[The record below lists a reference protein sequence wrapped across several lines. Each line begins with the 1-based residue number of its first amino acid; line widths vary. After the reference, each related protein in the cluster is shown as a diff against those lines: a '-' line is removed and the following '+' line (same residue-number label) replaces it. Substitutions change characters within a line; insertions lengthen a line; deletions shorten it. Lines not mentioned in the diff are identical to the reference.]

1 MNKHVHKDFKKA
13 FVNTFISIVGYLFIF
28 GKYLLVYLYTAVFL
42 SLFTELDDINR
53 KRKLRRPPKAEGI
66 KPSSPEELPRLMN
79 ILETTFRLSS
89 KEVSILFEIISHMRV
104 LFHKSGVKFTIG
116 YYSEVLRLI
125 FEYLSGRGMRQTKTW
140 VKVTKSGLPTII
152 GRRTRDYLTR
162 NRDLIISNS
171 PELANHRDFIILRCV
186 ISVVAFFRTMSPK
199 HVIKFDSV
207 TSPYTGT
214 GTLSDNQILRA
225 LRSLGIT
232 VLKPKSPR
240 FFWSNKAGVNASYAF
255 ISIGLDFLGLI
266 GHPKIFLNYIVYSY
280 KMGYYLF
287 LVIIFL
293 MTLLCLPIFILSYP
307 IHGCFA
313 LGRLSIV
320 KELRGKARVVGI
332 TDYWTQILFKPL
344 HDSIYHSLSQV
355 ANDGTY
361 DQLRPITDLLLQ
373 KPNHVVSVDLTAATD
388 RLPVELQGRILNC
401 LGIPGT
407 EWRNILVRD
416 YFYQDTAYRYAVG
429 QPMGAYSSFGMLAL
443 TNHTLMHAAL
453 LTLPR
458 EERSLVDYAILGD
471 DVAIKGQ
478 ALADPYIA
486 NLTLLGVEVNP
497 LKGFSGSI
505 LEFAKNI
512 YTIGGTNLSPV
523 GAKTLLQ
530 SSRKPVYFPSLI
542 VDLSKKDY
550 FLFLKPEL
558 LMFTSYLENIFGKNK
573 TQSVNMIKWLFCFLG
588 PQSGLWAWPK
598 GYVSSMEHQVLFETF
613 LSQIVGASFSRVD
626 IQTWFERTVLKKSLY
641 SFSAIVSAGESAL
654 RVFKYSR
661 KPYIWSS
668 EKFGKLLRQTPGN
681 TATLAMASGSFV
693 LFPVLL
699 WYWISATL
707 TGISLFLLSKLMG
720 TAKAD
725 PRELE
730 TIKHWREVS
739 RMYWDLLHN
748 IEYYPTDSWYRPD
761 KNYFL
766 FGQPILL
773 GLGKLNGFIFFKGS
787 NIHKTVQTFSNWLS
801 NVKSDKPTQIL
812 STRFEKVKP
821 WELEGDS
828 LPAIRTA
835 EKCLSS
841 LDPTL
846 AKYFSDARM
855 NLKRNYL
862 KSRKKSTGGER
873 GRAIK

>member
-1 MNKHVHKDFKKA
+1 MK
-13 FVNTFISIVGYLFIF
+13 
-28 GKYLLVYLYTAVFL
+28 
-42 SLFTELDDINR
+42 
-53 KRKLRRPPKAEGI
+53 RPPKAEGL
-66 KPSSPEELPRLMN
+66 KPSSLKELPRMVN
-79 ILETTFRLSS
+79 ILETMLKLNS
-89 KEVSILFEIISHMRV
+89 KEVSILFEIISHMKV
-104 LFHKSGVKFTIG
+104 LFQKSGVKFTIG

-140 VKVTKSGLPTII
+140 VKVTKSGLPTVI
-152 GRRTRDYLTR
+152 GKRVRDYLTR
-162 NRDLIISNS
+162 NRDLIVSNS
-171 PELANHRDFIILRCV
+171 PVLSTHRDFIILRAV
-186 ISVVAFFRTMSPK
+186 ISTVALFRTMSPK

-207 TSPYTGT
+207 TAPYTGT
-214 GTLSDNQILRA
+214 GTLSDDQILRA

-232 VLKPKSPR
+232 VLKPKKPY

-255 ISIGLDFLGLI
+255 ISIGLDFLALL
-266 GHPKIFLNYIVYSY
+266 GHPRVFFNYVVYSY

-287 LVIIFL
+287 LFVILI
-293 MTLLCLPIFILSYP
+293 MTILCLPIFIMEYP

-373 KPNHVVSVDLTAATD
+373 KPDHIVSVDLTAATD

-407 EWRNILVRD
+407 EWRNILSRD
-416 YFYQDTAYRYAVG
+416 YFYQDTAYRYTVG

-453 LTLPR
+453 LTLPK
-458 EERSLVDYAILGD
+458 ESRSLVDYAILGD

-478 ALADPYIA
+478 MLADPYIA
-486 NLTLLGVEVNP
+486 NLTMLGVEVNP
-497 LKGFSGSI
+497 LKGFSGKI

-512 YTIGGTNLSPV
+512 YTTGGTNLSPV

-530 SSRKPVYFPSLI
+530 SSRKPIYFPSLI

-558 LMFTSYLENIFGKNK
+558 LMFTKYLADLFMKNDRLD
-573 TQSVNMIKWLFCFLG
+573 MIKWLFCFLG

-613 LSQIVGASFSRVD
+613 LTQFVGATVSRVD
-626 IQTWFERTVLKKSLY
+626 IQTWFERTVLKRSLY

-668 EKFGKLLRQTPGN
+668 EKFENLLRQTPGN

-699 WYWISATL
+699 WYWISATFV
-707 TGISLFLLSKLMG
+707 GISLFLLSKLMG

-730 TIKHWREVS
+730 TFKHWREVS

-748 IEYYPTDSWYRPD
+748 IEYVPTGPWYRPD
-761 KNYFL
+761 KNYIL
-766 FGQPILL
+766 FGQPILD
-773 GLGKLNGFIFFKGS
+773 GLAKLNGFIFFKGS
-787 NIHKTVQTFSNWLS
+787 NIHKSVQTFSNWLS
-801 NVKSDKPTQIL
+801 NVKLDKPTQIL

-841 LDPTL
+841 FDPTL
-846 AKYFSDARM
+846 AKYFSDNRM

-862 KSRKKSTGGER
+862 KSKKSTVNKR
-873 GRAIK
+873 GRAFKGPQL

>member
-1 MNKHVHKDFKKA
+1 M
-13 FVNTFISIVGYLFIF
+13 GYLFIF
-28 GKYLLVYLYTAVFL
+28 GKYLLIYLYAAVFL
-42 SLFTELDDINR
+42 SLFTELDDLNR
-53 KRKLRRPPKAEGI
+53 KRKLRRPPKAEGL
-66 KPSSPEELPRLMN
+66 KPSSPKELPRMVN
-79 ILETTFRLSS
+79 ILETMLKLNS
-89 KEVSILFEIISHMRV
+89 KEVSILFEIISHMKV
-104 LFHKSGVKFTIG
+104 LFQKSGVKFTIG

-140 VKVTKSGLPTII
+140 VKVTKSGLPIII
-152 GRRTRDYLTR
+152 GKKARDYLTQ
-162 NRDLIISNS
+162 NRDKIISNS
-171 PELANHRDFIILRCV
+171 PILSTQREFVFLRAV
-186 ISVVAFFRTMSPK
+186 ISTVALFRTMSPK

-207 TSPYTGT
+207 TAPYTGT
-214 GTLSDNQILRA
+214 GTLSDDQILRA

-232 VLKPKSPR
+232 ALKPKSPY

-255 ISIGLDFLGLI
+255 ISIGLDFLALL
-266 GHPKIFLNYIVYSY
+266 GHPKVFLNYIVYSY

-287 LVIIFL
+287 LIVIFT
-293 MTLLCLPIFILSYP
+293 MTCLCLPIFLLSYP

-344 HDSIYHSLSQV
+344 HDSIYHHLSQV
-355 ANDGTY
+355 TNDGTY
-361 DQLRPITDLLLQ
+361 EQLRPITDLLLQ
-373 KPNHVVSVDLTAATD
+373 KPDHIVSVDLTAATD

-416 YFYQDTAYRYAVG
+416 YFYQDTAYRYTVG

-453 LTLPR
+453 LTLPKEDR
-458 EERSLVDYAILGD
+458 TLVDYAILGD

-486 NLTLLGVEVNP
+486 NLTMLGVEVNP

-512 YTIGGTNLSPV
+512 FTIGGTNLSPV

-530 SSRKPVYFPSLI
+530 SSRKPIYFPSLI

-558 LMFTSYLENIFGKNK
+558 LMFTNYLSSLYDFKSDK
-573 TQSVNMIKWLFCFLG
+573 LRMVKWLFCFLG

-598 GYVSSMEHQVLFETF
+598 GYVSSMEHQVLFEAF
-613 LSQIVGASFSRVD
+613 LTLFVGANVSRVD
-626 IQTWFERTVLKKSLY
+626 IQTWFEKTVLRKSLY

-668 EKFGKLLRQTPGN
+668 EKFGNLLRQTPGN
-681 TATLAMASGSFV
+681 TATLAMASSSFV
-693 LFPVLL
+693 LVPVLF
-699 WYWISATL
+699 WYWISATFV
-707 TGISLFLLSKLMG
+707 GISLFLLSKLMG

-748 IEYYPTDSWYRPD
+748 IEYVPTGPWYRPD
-761 KNYFL
+761 KNYIL
-766 FGQPILL
+766 FGQPILD
-773 GLGKLNGFIFFKGS
+773 GLAKLNGFIFFKGS
-787 NIHKTVQTFSNWLS
+787 NIHKSVQTFSNWLS

-841 LDPTL
+841 FSPTL
-846 AKYFSDARM
+846 AKYYSDNRM

-862 KSRKKSTGGER
+862 KSNKKSTGNKR
-873 GRAIK
+873 GRAVKRPQL